1 MKEIDKYL
9 NAHRLRMPNIA
20 ADRDNPIWYRIPG
33 DFGASILE
41 RDRKRVS
48 VRCRRE
54 KYFAICLK
62 EMLPL
67 YEYLSKNK
75 SLF

>member
-33 DFGASILE
+33 DFGARNME
-41 RDRKRVS
+41 RDKESECEIKKRKMY
-48 VRCRRE
+48 CD
-54 KYFAICLK
+54 
-62 EMLPL
+62 
-67 YEYLSKNK
+67 
-75 SLF
+75 LFSRNVCPV

>member
-33 DFGASILE
+33 DFGARSME
-41 RDRKRVS
+41 RDKESECDIMKRKMY
-48 VRCRRE
+48 CD
-54 KYFAICLK
+54 
-62 EMLPL
+62 
-67 YEYLSKNK
+67 
-75 SLF
+75 LF